1 MLLLVQLQQQGTQQ
15 RAVGEGEGL
24 AALLRDELV
33 GLDFPLGG
41 GQGTEVGALQG
52 QGSGSYTLT
61 LTNTGNV
68 LFDTFAV
75 ALSGAPAGV
84 TLTGTGLPGTLAPG
98 ASQDISLSLLVDTGV
113 SPASYPFNMV
123 ITAYY

>member
-1 MLLLVQLQQQGTQQ
+1 M
-15 RAVGEGEGL
+15 
-24 AALLRDELV
+24 
-33 GLDFPLGG
+33 DF
-41 GQGTEVGALQG
+41 GQVIQG